1 MTNVAVVPI
10 SLLIAY
16 YVFAFLLSAISLLVF
31 FTAMKVRQ
39 PGHVTRIVSG
49 CDPEEAEAMTAWFD
63 RSVRFMSKRF
73 HIHLTPK
80 FSEVKNEDGKV
91 IGDYKFFNK
100 PYGLKHWLERFELIG
115 FHTSTGTFD
124 HSDDIVILIDPDMI
138 LMRPITKDFSDARET
153 LISENRRQHLLSTEV
168 KHGVPF
174 GQTYGL
180 GTQWKK
186 FDLDEIAGK
195 DSPAK
200 KVTNEEGKLYYPV
213 GPPYIGTVTDMYQ
226 IAVKWSEF
234 VPRVHAQYPH
244 LLAEMY
250 AFCIAAAH
258 LGLRHMLIDSLMA
271 SNPGTGGE
279 AWELVDRIP
288 SEEVCEFAQ
297 NPDNSKYSVPSVLH
311 MCQRYSVGLDW
322 FFGKHKIPNDIYDC
336 STPLFL
342 EPPSNLA
349 LLYDYKWPPNAK
361 AKTPLS
367 PKLIKHNAFMVCG
380 LTRALN
386 DAAIFHKTATCPP
399 GTANLERSRTVAD
412 LFVEKKTKEMQL
424 QE

>member
-1 MTNVAVVPI
+1 MT
-10 SLLIAY
+10 
-16 YVFAFLLSAISLLVF
+16 
-31 FTAMKVRQ
+31 
-39 PGHVTRIVSG
+39 
-49 CDPEEAEAMTAWFD
+49 EWFD
-63 RSVRFMSKRF
+63 RTVRFMSKRF

-80 FSEVKNEDGKV
+80 FSEVKNEDGEV
-91 IGDYKFFNK
+91 VGDYKFFNK
-100 PYGLKHWLERFELIG
+100 PYGLRHWLEHSPLLG
-115 FHTSTGTFD
+115 FHEGTTTTTATFD
-124 HSDDIVILIDPDMI
+124 HVDDIVILIDPDMV
-138 LMRPITKDFSDARET
+138 LMRPITKDFSDTRET
-153 LISENRRQHLLSTEV
+153 LISAKRREHLLSTEV

-174 GQTYGL
+174 AQTYGL

-186 FDLDEIAGK
+186 FDLDIIAGI

-200 KVTNEEGKLYYPV
+200 TVSKEDGQLYYPV
-213 GPPYIGTVTDMYQ
+213 GPPYIATVQDMYR

-258 LGLRHMLIDSLMA
+258 LGLRHMIIDSLMA
-271 SNPGTGGE
+271 SSPGIGGE

-288 SEEVCEFAQ
+288 PDEVCEFAQ
-297 NPDNSKYSVPSVLH
+297 SPDNGRYAVPSVLH

-336 STPLFL
+336 STPLFQ

-361 AKTPLS
+361 EKTPLS
-367 PKLIKHNAFMVCG
+367 PKLIKQHTFMVCG

-386 DAAIFHKTATCPP
+386 DAAMFYKAAMCPP

-412 LFVEKKTKEMQL
+412 LFVEKKTKEKQV
-424 QE
+424 